1 MSEEEIFNQRKEKV
15 HELRKNSIEPYPY
28 RFEKKNSAKE
38 AIENYKGLKPEEK
51 TEEYVSI
58 AGRLTRIRIMGK
70 ALFADVQDQTGKLQ
84 VYVKSDEVGENAYN
98 IFTKLIDIGDI
109 IGIHGKIFKT
119 KTGEL
124 SVWAKKYELLAK
136 SLRPMPEK
144 WHGLQ
149 DVEIRY
155 RKRYLD
161 IIANPDVKETFFKR
175 AEIISAIREFMKKK
189 GFIEVEIPILQPL
202 YGGAKAK
209 PFKTHINAWN
219 LNMYLSVSPELYLK
233 RLLVGGFE
241 KVYTI
246 SKNFRNEGVDK
257 SHNPEFTMFEC
268 YQAYADY
275 EDMMKLLED
284 LVGYVLKK
292 LHAGIIVD
300 YQGTKLH
307 FKKKWQ
313 RLSMLKAIK
322 KYTKNDVGKMDDEKI
337 KQLMKVYNIEY
348 DGDYIRGLAIEK
360 IFDELVSDKLIQP
373 VHITDHPIETTPLC
387 KPKRGN
393 SNHIERFESFVNG
406 MELSNAYSELNEPIL
421 QRKLLKEQSEQ
432 REEHEENYQMDN
444 DFVEAIEYGMPPAG
458 GLGIGIDRLVM
469 MLTNSRTIRDVI
481 LFPTMKKEGV

>member
-246 SKNFRNEGVDK
+246 
-257 SHNPEFTMFEC
+257 
-268 YQAYADY
+268 
-275 EDMMKLLED
+275 
-284 LVGYVLKK
+284 
-292 LHAGIIVD
+292 
-300 YQGTKLH
+300 
-307 FKKKWQ
+307 
-313 RLSMLKAIK
+313 
-322 KYTKNDVGKMDDEKI
+322 
-337 KQLMKVYNIEY
+337 
-348 DGDYIRGLAIEK
+348 
-360 IFDELVSDKLIQP
+360 
-373 VHITDHPIETTPLC
+373 
-387 KPKRGN
+387 
-393 SNHIERFESFVNG
+393 
-406 MELSNAYSELNEPIL
+406 
-421 QRKLLKEQSEQ
+421 
-432 REEHEENYQMDN
+432 
-444 DFVEAIEYGMPPAG
+444 
-458 GLGIGIDRLVM
+458 
-469 MLTNSRTIRDVI
+469 
-481 LFPTMKKEGV
+481 